1 MLDEPSIGL
10 HPSNMEGLTGVM
22 HDLLQDGNTA
32 ILVDHDTHV
41 LSEADWLI
49 KLEPKAGAGGDM
61 TNQSCGVKQ

>member
-1 MLDEPSIGL
+1 
-10 HPSNMEGLTGVM
+10 M

-32 ILVDHDTHV
+32 ILMGHDTHV

-49 KLEPKAGAGGDM
+49 ELEPKAGAGGDM